1 MFLLFATFN
10 RTYVLFTQTASQVA
24 ALDIGY
30 KAGTETV
37 RHGVP
42 RVLVLLGADAG
53 KVSRD
58 DLKGDCFVIYIGA
71 VLLHDFFKTLNFHFT
86 IGLLLFSLK
95 T

>member
-1 MFLLFATFN
+1 MFLLFTMFS
-10 RTYVLFTQTASQVA
+10 RTYVLSTQTASQVA

-53 KVSRD
+53 KISRD

-71 VLLHDFFKTLNFHFT
+71 VLLYVFFKTFNVHFT
-86 IGLLLFSLK
+86 MGTFVI
-95 T
+95 